1 MVLTHTNAR
10 LLCLFLLA
18 SACRGARIA
27 ASAMALLLLASTVV
41 RAAPVVFPSSTVAVI
56 LDGVP
61 LGTKTLGSGLRN
73 SVVRADDGSYH
84 LWLIKN
90 GADSFIS
97 KMIHATSVD
106 GIAFTT
112 QGVLQPPANYWALAC
127 GANSIPA
134 TEPIAT
140 FVRVSKVGGEW
151 LMAVWHQNQAGQ
163 NWYSYNTSVW
173 RIGSNPG
180 SLSVTPIGPLP
191 SQTCGTST
199 GPGRFHVGAFGV
211 EDSFIYLRHVPQAGA
226 LPGSRGGN
234 LGRYG
239 VNLAASPPL
248 TTPRPATDVGIPKQT
263 LEGDLFAGTGFS
275 EILPLPL
282 EGTRALVYNAGR
294 TLRMGS
300 VLGTYYNFA
309 DYNTTAALEKDL
321 WYVESADGGVSW
333 SSPARIYGPVGAN
346 VLVGGL
352 PNGGNFSAPEV
363 TPDGRSY
370 FLTRDACN
378 NSVMVTAPGG
388 NSDDP
393 GLSVSMQFSPSSIV
407 AGQTTQWA
415 VTLQGP
421 QGCDPLATAPIVTD
435 LAYAHSLP
443 ANLQFTGVVVSNSC
457 AGVLNAPAGGSLS
470 LSGVALAAGQSCT
483 TVLEVRGIEPGSY
496 GDRIAA
502 TAVTNAQN
510 LTPAQ
515 DAEATLIVSEN
526 PVVQLPQISITK
538 SRSGA
543 ALIPGGSAVYSVTV
557 ANTGQT
563 SADGT
568 LLNDA
573 TPAGIESWSWT
584 CAATGGAL
592 CPAPSGVAALTEQV
606 ATFPAGS
613 QLMYTVTARLLP
625 SASGAITN
633 VAIVTPPA
641 QGGCLGACQAQVTDD
656 VTARSGD
663 AVPVSSLGQ
672 WALMLLSIVLVVFA
686 ATCSPGAPP
695 RRR

>member
-1 MVLTHTNAR
+1 MLIHTNAR
-10 LLCLFLLA
+10 LLCLYLLA
-18 SACRGARIA
+18 RVCRDARIA
-27 ASAMALLLLASTVV
+27 ASAVALLLLASTVV
-41 RAAPVVFPSSTVAVI
+41 RAGPVVFPSSTVAVT

-61 LGTKTLGSGLRN
+61 LGTKTSGSGLRN

-106 GIAFTT
+106 GLAFTT

-140 FVRVSKVGGEW
+140 FVRVSKVSGEW

-163 NWYSYNTSVW
+163 NWYSYNTSIW

-180 SLSVTPIGPLP
+180 SLAVTPIGPLP

-199 GPGRFHVGAFGV
+199 GPGRFHIGAFGV

-248 TTPRPATDVGIPKQT
+248 TTPRPATDAGIPKQT
-263 LEGDLFAGTGFS
+263 LEADLFAGTVFS
-275 EILPLPL
+275 EILPLPPG
-282 EGTRALVYNAGR
+282 GTRALVYNAGR

-333 SSPARIYGPVGAN
+333 SSPARIYGPGGVN
-346 VLVGGL
+346 VLVNGL

-363 TPDGRSY
+363 TSDGRSY

-378 NSVMVTAPGG
+378 NSVMVTAPGD
-388 NSDDP
+388 SDDP
-393 GLSVSMQFSPSSIV
+393 SLSVSMQFSPSSIV

-421 QGCDPLATAPIVTD
+421 QGCDPLATTPVITD

-457 AGVLNAPAGGSLS
+457 AGVLNSPAGSSLS
-470 LSGVALAAGQSCT
+470 LSGVELAAGQSCT

-496 GDRIAA
+496 DDRIAA
-502 TAVTNAQN
+502 AVVTNAQN
-510 LTPAQ
+510 LTPVR
-515 DAEATLIVSEN
+515 DAEATLIVSEA
-526 PVVQLPQISITK
+526 PVVRVPQISVAK
-538 SRSGA
+538 SRLGA
-543 ALIPGGSAVYSVTV
+543 ALIPGGSAIYSVTV

-563 SADGT
+563 SAGGA

-573 TPAGIESWSWT
+573 MPAGVESWDWT
-584 CAATGGAL
+584 CAAAGGAL
-592 CPAPSGVAALTEQV
+592 CPAPSGVAALNEQV
-606 ATFPAGS
+606 TTFPAGS
-613 QLMYTVTARLLP
+613 QLVYTVTARLLP
-625 SASGAITN
+625 SASGSVTN

-656 VTARSGD
+656 VTAHPGD
-663 AVPVSSLGQ
+663 AVPVSSMGQ
-672 WALMLLSIVLVVFA
+672 WALMLLSVVLVTFA
-686 ATCSPGAPP
+686 ATCSPGAL

>member
-1 MVLTHTNAR
+1 MLTHTNAR
-10 LLCLFLLA
+10 LLCLFLLTKA
-18 SACRGARIA
+18 GRGARIA
-27 ASAMALLLLASTVV
+27 VSAMALLLLAFTVV
-41 RAAPVVFPSSTVAVI
+41 WASPVVFPSSTVAVT

-61 LGTKTLGSGLRN
+61 LGTKTSGSGLRN

-97 KMIHATSVD
+97 KMIHATSLD
-106 GIAFTT
+106 GVVFTT
-112 QGVLQPPANYWALAC
+112 QGVLQPPPNYWALAC
-127 GANSIPA
+127 GTNSIPA

-140 FVRVSKVGGEW
+140 FVRVSKVSGEW
-151 LMAVWHQNQAGQ
+151 LMAVWHQNQTGQ
-163 NWYSYNTSVW
+163 NWYSYNTSIW

-180 SLSVTPIGPLP
+180 SLAVTPIGPLP
-191 SQTCGTST
+191 SQTCGTSA

-226 LPGSRGGN
+226 LPGSIGGN

-248 TTPRPATDVGIPKQT
+248 TTPRPATDIGSPKQT
-263 LEGDLFAGTGFS
+263 LEADLFAGTGFS
-275 EILPLPL
+275 EILPLPPG
-282 EGTRALVYNAGR
+282 GTRALVYNAGR
-294 TLRMGS
+294 TLRTGS

-333 SSPARIYGPVGAN
+333 SSPARIYGPGGVN
-346 VLVGGL
+346 VLVSGL

-363 TPDGRSY
+363 TSDGRSY

-378 NSVMVTAPGG
+378 NSVMVTAPG
-388 NSDDP
+388 SSTDP
-393 GLSVSMQFSPSSIV
+393 GLSVSMQFNPASIV

-421 QGCDPLATAPIVTD
+421 HGCDPLATTPVVTN

-483 TVLEVRGIEPGSY
+483 TVLEVRGVEPGSY

-502 TAVTNAQN
+502 AEVTNAQN
-510 LTPAQ
+510 LTPAR
-515 DAEATLIVSEN
+515 DAEATLIVSED
-526 PVVQLPQISITK
+526 PAVQLPQISVTK

-543 ALIPGGSAVYSVTV
+543 ALIPGGTAIYAVTM
-557 ANTGQT
+557 ANTGQA
-563 SADGT
+563 SAGGT
-568 LLNDA
+568 LLNDPI
-573 TPAGIESWSWT
+573 PAGIESWSWT

-592 CPAPSGVAALTEQV
+592 CPAPNGVAALNEQV
-606 ATFPAGS
+606 ATFPASS
-613 QLMYTVTARLLP
+613 QLVYTVTARLLK

-641 QGGCLGACQAQVTDD
+641 QGGCLGACQARVTDD
-656 VTARSGD
+656 VTAHPGD
-663 AVPVSSLGQ
+663 AVPVSSLGH
-672 WALMLLSIVLVVFA
+672 WALALLSLVLSGFA
-686 ATCSPGAPP
+686 AWGVCRTRM
-695 RRR
+695 RRSI

>member
-1 MVLTHTNAR
+1 MLIHTNAR
-10 LLCLFLLA
+10 LLCLYLLA
-18 SACRGARIA
+18 RVCRDARIA
-27 ASAMALLLLASTVV
+27 ASAVALLLLASTVV
-41 RAAPVVFPSSTVAVI
+41 RAGPVVFPSSTVAVT

-61 LGTKTLGSGLRN
+61 LGTKTSGSGLRN

-106 GIAFTT
+106 GVAFTT

-140 FVRVSKVGGEW
+140 FVRVSKVSGEW

-163 NWYSYNTSVW
+163 NWYSYNTSIW

-180 SLSVTPIGPLP
+180 SLAVTPIGPLP

-199 GPGRFHVGAFGV
+199 GPGRFHIGAFGV

-248 TTPRPATDVGIPKQT
+248 ATPRPATDIGNPKQT
-263 LEGDLFAGTGFS
+263 LEADLFAGTGFS
-275 EILPLPL
+275 EILPLPP
-282 EGTRALVYNAGR
+282 GGARALVYNAGR
-294 TLRMGS
+294 TLRVGS

-333 SSPARIYGPVGAN
+333 SSPARIYGPAGVN

-363 TPDGRSY
+363 TSDGRSY

-393 GLSVSMQFSPSSIV
+393 GLSVSMQFNPANIV

-421 QGCDPLATAPIVTD
+421 QGCDPLATAAIVTD

-457 AGVLNAPAGGSLS
+457 SGVLDAPAGGSLS

-483 TVLEVRGIEPGSY
+483 TVMEVRGVEPGSY

-502 TAVTNAQN
+502 AEVTNAQN
-510 LTPAQ
+510 LTPAR
-515 DAEATLIVSEN
+515 DAEATLIVSED
-526 PVVQLPQISITK
+526 PVVQLPQISVTK
-538 SRSGA
+538 SRPGA
-543 ALIPGGSAVYSVTV
+543 ALTPGGTAVYSVTV

-563 SADGT
+563 SAGGT

-573 TPAGIESWSWT
+573 MPAGIESWSWT

-592 CPAPSGVAALTEQV
+592 CPAPSGAAALNEQV

-613 QLMYTVTARLLP
+613 QLVYTVTARLLRT
-625 SASGAITN
+625 ASGSITN

-641 QGGCLGACQAQVTDD
+641 QGDCLEACQAQVTDD
-656 VTARSGD
+656 VTAHPGD
-663 AVPVSSLGQ
+663 VVPVSSMGQ
-672 WALMLLSIVLVVFA
+672 WALMLLSIVLVAFA